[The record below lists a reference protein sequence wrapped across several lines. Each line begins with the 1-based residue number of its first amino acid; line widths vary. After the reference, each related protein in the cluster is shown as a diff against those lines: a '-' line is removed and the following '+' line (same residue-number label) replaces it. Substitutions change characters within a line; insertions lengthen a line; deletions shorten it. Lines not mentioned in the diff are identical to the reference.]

1 MGSEPR
7 GGATARAGL
16 LVLGLALLAACS
28 GRSRLEEPLGAPY
41 VRGAV
46 ETVTHHATGSGLLV
60 RAGPGSREPCGIAA
74 RMDAATRVLQRSPSG
89 VLRRIAA
96 SEIAVGD
103 TVEIYV
109 DGPVAESCPVQG
121 HAAAVVEVLS

>member
-1 MGSEPR
+1 MS
-7 GGATARAGL
+7 RAGL
-16 LVLGLALLAACS
+16 LIAVLALLTACS

-46 ETVTHHATGSGLLV
+46 ETFTHHATGSSLLV
-60 RAGPGSREPCGIAA
+60 RAGPGSREQCGIAA
-74 RMDAATRVLQRSPSG
+74 SVNAATRILQRSPSG
-89 VLRRIAA
+89 VLRRVFA
-96 SEIAVGD
+96 SEIAIGD

-121 HAAAVVEVLS
+121 HAAAIVEVLS